1 MVAGV
6 RRSRP
11 RPGAIVVVAAS
22 AAALLSAFGGAW
34 IGVQEL
40 DDWQKSYVGV
50 PESLRDDPVGLFLGF
65 DVESWKALERELDKG
80 DRYVVVARG
89 PTRFEVR
96 NYAAYALL
104 PAIQVLPH
112 QDADVV
118 VYYRIESPAE
128 PCVRI
133 GKEVCVVRREAS

>member
-6 RRSRP
+6 RLSKPRS
-11 RPGAIVVVAAS
+11 GALLVVAAS
-22 AAALLSAFGGAW
+22 GALLSAFGGAW

-40 DDWQKSYVGV
+40 DDWRQTYTGV

-65 DVESWKALERELDKG
+65 DVESWDALRRALHKG
-80 DRYVVVARG
+80 DRYAVVAQG

-104 PAIQVLPH
+104 PAIQVTPE

-118 VYYRIESPAE
+118 VYYGRDPPAE
-128 PCVRI
+128 RCVRI
-133 GKEVCVVRREAS
+133 GKEVCIVRRETS